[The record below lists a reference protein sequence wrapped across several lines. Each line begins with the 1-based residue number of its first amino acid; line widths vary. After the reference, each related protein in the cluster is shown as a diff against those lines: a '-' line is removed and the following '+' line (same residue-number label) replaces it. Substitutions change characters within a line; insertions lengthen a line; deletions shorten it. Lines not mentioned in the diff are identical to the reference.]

1 MTAEWLRVEE
11 GGAACG
17 NLCTAGTPTAPTLCD
32 TRRGRTVNNLPFPIS
47 NFSLLQKT
55 RHGPAGRDCLRRWL
69 RLLCGRRLHRLR
81 FRGQGAGFQFVCSNI
96 DHSLSIFF
104 NLHPL
109 NHHTRWQLG
118 GACNQLKAFVTQ
130 RAGSFE
136 LKDFLY
142 TPELITIKESH
153 CLSVTDIRGG
163 FGSSE
168 GKEGGEE
175 TKQGQE
181 LGVEQ
186 EEKVEE
192 EQ

>member
-1 MTAEWLRVEE
+1 M
-11 GGAACG
+11 
-17 NLCTAGTPTAPTLCD
+17 
-32 TRRGRTVNNLPFPIS
+32 
-47 NFSLLQKT
+47 
-55 RHGPAGRDCLRRWL
+55 
-69 RLLCGRRLHRLR
+69 
-81 FRGQGAGFQFVCSNI
+81 
-96 DHSLSIFF
+96 
-104 NLHPL
+104 
-109 NHHTRWQLG
+109 
-118 GACNQLKAFVTQ
+118 TQ

-142 TPELITIKESH
+142 TPELATIKESH

-163 FGSSE
+163 IGGSE

-181 LGVEQ
+181 LGGEQ